1 MTRLAGD
8 RHLLDWKFALLDSSV
23 ERVRNHVNSSG
34 ALSDATITLDVV
46 VPTYRMNIAIL
57 EGIVGMEIPLSTSTL
72 FIVIVDNPL
81 APNIADVLALERR

>member
-1 MTRLAGD
+1 
-8 RHLLDWKFALLDSSV
+8 
-23 ERVRNHVNSSG
+23 
-34 ALSDATITLDVV
+34 LDVV